1 MSIIDNFSWIE
12 LENRVC
18 GNKEITVEALKEITD
33 NADSDH

>member
-18 GNKEITVEALKEITD
+18 GNKEITTEALKEITE
-33 NADSDH
+33 NGENDH